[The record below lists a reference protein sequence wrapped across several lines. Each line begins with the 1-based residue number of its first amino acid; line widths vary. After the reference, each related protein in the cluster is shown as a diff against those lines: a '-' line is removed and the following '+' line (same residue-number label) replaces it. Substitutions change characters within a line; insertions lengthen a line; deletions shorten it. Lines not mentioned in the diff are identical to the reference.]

1 MDKIS
6 SLEKMI
12 GNTPL
17 ISIKYRYLNKDHTIY
32 FKCEW
37 YNLTGSIK
45 DRVALNIIKS
55 AYAERLLSP
64 GQTIVET
71 TSGNMGISFSA
82 IGKYLGHKVVIF
94 MPHNMSSERKELI
107 KLYGAELHECNSF
120 DECFASAKIYAAT
133 HNAFQTNQF
142 ANTDNLYAHYNTTA
156 NEILEKIPTPQC
168 FVAGVG
174 TAGTLMGIGKKFKEV
189 SHARII
195 AIEPK
200 SSLILSNGYSKG
212 IHKLQGLS
220 DDIIPDLYDNTIV
233 DQIVS
238 VSDNDAIAMAR
249 KISSTLGIG
258 VGISSG
264 ANFIGAVLSNIDNA
278 ISVFT
283 DDNKKYVSTD
293 LIFPT
298 KSELVDSIEL
308 IDFEVI

>member
-1 MDKIS
+1 
-6 SLEKMI
+6 
-12 GNTPL
+12 
-17 ISIKYRYLNKDHTIY
+17 
-32 FKCEW
+32 
-37 YNLTGSIK
+37 
-45 DRVALNIIKS
+45 
-55 AYAERLLSP
+55 
-64 GQTIVET
+64 
-71 TSGNMGISFSA
+71 
-82 IGKYLGHKVVIF
+82 
-94 MPHNMSSERKELI
+94 
-107 KLYGAELHECNSF
+107 
-120 DECFASAKIYAAT
+120 
-133 HNAFQTNQF
+133 
-142 ANTDNLYAHYNTTA
+142 
-156 NEILEKIPTPQC
+156 
-168 FVAGVG
+168 
-174 TAGTLMGIGKKFKEV
+174 MGIGKKFKEV

-200 SSLILSNGYSKG
+200 SSLILSSGYSEG
-212 IHKLQGLS
+212 SHKLQGLS
-220 DDIIPDLYDNTIV
+220 DDIIPDLYDNNIV

-298 KSELVDSIEL
+298 KSALVDSIEL